1 MENRIIRFSVR
12 NIISYFVGFFILGF
26 GVVILLRSQLG
37 AGAWDTVTYNLRAF
51 IALTFPGVTLGM
63 VSFLVS
69 GVIFSVI
76 LVYRKRIKYLFM
88 LLPIGLVGLSIDFW
102 DILIFDTYY
111 PNDVALK
118 ALFYL
123 IGTITLPLGLSLI
136 VLSDFPAFVFDEL
149 TILLMKVFKTN
160 KLGTVRLGI
169 ELGGIAIG
177 ILFGVLAGIG
187 LGAVN
192 FGSIVLAIIL
202 GPIMAFYIK
211 TISKWYGKT
220 NA

>member
-1 MENRIIRFSVR
+1 M
-12 NIISYFVGFFILGF
+12 
-26 GVVILLRSQLG
+26 ILLRSQLG
-37 AGAWDTVTYNLRAF
+37 AGAWDTVTFNLRAF
-51 IALTFPGVTLGM
+51 LALIFPNITLGI
-63 VSFLVS
+63 VSFIVS
-69 GVIFSVI
+69 GIIFSIVLI
-76 LVYRKRIKYLFM
+76 YRKQTRYLFM
-88 LLPIGLVGLSIDFW
+88 LLPIALVGLSIDFW
-102 DILIFDTYY
+102 DLFMFEDYW
-111 PNDVALK
+111 PNQLSIQI
-118 ALFYL
+118 LFYV

-169 ELGGIAIG
+169 ELGGILIG

-192 FGSIVLAIIL
+192 FGSIVLAVIL
-202 GPIMAFYIK
+202 GPIMAFYIS